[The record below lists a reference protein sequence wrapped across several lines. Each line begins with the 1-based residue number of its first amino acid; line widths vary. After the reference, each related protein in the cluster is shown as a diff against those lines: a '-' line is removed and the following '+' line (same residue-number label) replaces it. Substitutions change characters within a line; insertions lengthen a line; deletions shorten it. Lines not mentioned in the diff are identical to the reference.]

1 MLDLRIATMAK
12 LYREDEESS
21 EPCCGPGIY
30 RMSMLKANEG
40 NSVYQCYKKQ
50 R

>member
-1 MLDLRIATMAK
+1 MAR
-12 LYREDEESS
+12 LYKEAEESS
-21 EPCCGPGIY
+21 EPCCGPDIC

-50 R
+50 RR